1 MAEDG
6 LTSLLGMG
14 QRSQQRQ
21 RRRERRDAR
30 RDMFAQAAIGILGP
44 SIQSGVTSLVNA
56 PFREPIR
63 KFIELDPQ
71 GRQLNSVANKLFT
84 ERKTNGDDIIK
95 KND

>member
-44 SIQSGVTSLVNA
+44 SIQSGVTS
-56 PFREPIR
+56 
-63 KFIELDPQ
+63 
-71 GRQLNSVANKLFT
+71 
-84 ERKTNGDDIIK
+84 
-95 KND
+95 